1 MSEYLTVW
9 RVSVKEDDMEAL
21 LRDQPKA
28 IGFTKNVTPELLSGE
43 LVKLNDDRWLHILR
57 WSDPDGLAKLRQRL
71 EGDPENAAKVG
82 MLHSYIAQDEMIG
95 NGQVLSHA

>member
-9 RVSVKEDDMEAL
+9 RVSVEDDHVDAL

-28 IGFTKNVTPELLSGE
+28 IAFTKKVSPELLSGE
-43 LVKLNDDRWLHILR
+43 LVKLDDDQWLHILR
-57 WSDPDGLAKLRQRL
+57 WNDPDGLTKLRQRL

-82 MLHSYIAQDEMIG
+82 MLHSYIAHDEMIG
-95 NGQVLSHA
+95 NGEVLSHG